1 MSSTRRGVLWILTSA
16 FAYSLFTIFGKNVL
30 EQLRTTDVL
39 FWRFMIAV
47 PISWSVVAFR
57 RSRGV
62 GASVRDVRWVPP
74 FMAGVSFG
82 LMAFVAFESL
92 ERLSGAVYIVLCYTY
107 PAMVA
112 IGAWFVGKPTS
123 KQLWGAVA
131 LTLVGIALTFPEISS
146 GTDGRAIAGMFL
158 TLANSFIYACY
169 ILYSE
174 KLVGT
179 SASSTTRQSSRYTHD
194 GFITAAWGVT
204 GSLVVA
210 TIVVA
215 TVGGVD
221 IPSGHKYVWSM
232 LGLGVIGTV
241 VSSTAFLLGV
251 KYLGPAPAALVASI
265 EPAITLVWVVL
276 FLGESL
282 APIQLLGAALVISGV
297 VWSQT
302 SRRIRPVNPRGH
314 EVLAP

>member
-1 MSSTRRGVLWILTSA
+1 VSSTRRGVLWILTSA
-16 FAYSLFTIFGKNVL
+16 FAYSLFTVFGKNVL

-62 GASVRDVRWVPP
+62 GASV
-74 FMAGVSFG
+74 
-82 LMAFVAFESL
+82 VAFESL

-146 GTDGRAIAGMFL
+146 GTDGRAITGMFL

-302 SRRIRPVNPRGH
+302 SRRVRPVNPLGR

>member
-1 MSSTRRGVLWILTSA
+1 VSSTRRGVLWILTSA
-16 FAYSLFTIFGKNVL
+16 FAYSLFTVFGKNVL

-39 FWRFMIAV
+39 FWRFAIAV
-47 PISWSVVAFR
+47 PISWSIVALR
-57 RSRGV
+57 QSRGV
-62 GASVRDVRWVPP
+62 GARVRDVRWMPP

-82 LMAFVAFESL
+82 LMAYVAFESL

-123 KQLWGAVA
+123 RQLWGAVV
-131 LTLVGIALTFPEISS
+131 LTLVGVALTFPEISS
-146 GTDGRAIAGMFL
+146 GTDGRAITGMFL

-179 SASSTTRQSSRYTHD
+179 NDSSLTERPTRHVHD
-194 GFITAAWGVT
+194 GFVTAAWGLT
-204 GSLVVA
+204 GSLVFALV
-210 TIVVA
+210 VVA
-215 TVGGVD
+215 TVGGVGV
-221 IPSGHKYVWSM
+221 PSGHKYVWSM

-241 VSSTAFLLGV
+241 VSTTAFLLGV
-251 KYLGPAPAALVASI
+251 RYLGPAPAALVASI
-265 EPAITLVWVVL
+265 EPAITLLWVVL

-282 APIQLLGAALVISGV
+282 APVQLVGAALVISGV
-297 VWSQT
+297 IWSQR
-302 SRRIRPVNPRGH
+302 SRRVGPINRPEP

>member
-1 MSSTRRGVLWILTSA
+1 MSSTRRGVSWILTSA
-16 FAYSLFTIFGKNVL
+16 FAYSLFTVFGKNVL

-39 FWRFMIAV
+39 FWRFVIAV
-47 PISWSVVAFR
+47 PIAWSIVAVR

-62 GASVRDVRWVPP
+62 GARVRDVRWLPP

-82 LMAFVAFESL
+82 LMAYVAFESL

-112 IGAWFVGKPTS
+112 VGAWFVGKPTS
-123 KQLWGAVA
+123 RQLWGAVA
-131 LTLVGIALTFPEISS
+131 MTLVGVALTFPEVSS
-146 GTDGRAIAGMFL
+146 GTDGRAIAGMLL

-174 KLVGT
+174 KLVGPVEP
-179 SASSTTRQSSRYTHD
+179 SNQTRSRHPTHD
-194 GFITAAWGVT
+194 GFLTAAWGLT
-204 GSLVVA
+204 GSLVFA

-221 IPSGHKYVWSM
+221 VPSGHKYVWSM
-232 LGLGVIGTV
+232 LGLGIIGTV

-265 EPAITLVWVVL
+265 EPAITLLWVVL

-282 APIQLLGAALVISGV
+282 APVQLAGAALVISGV
-297 VWSQT
+297 IWSQK
-302 SRRIRPVNPRGH
+302 SRRAGPVNPREH

>member
-16 FAYSLFTIFGKNVL
+16 FAYSLFTVFGKNVL

-39 FWRFMIAV
+39 FWRFVIAV
-47 PISWSVVAFR
+47 PISWSVVMVRQA
-57 RSRGV
+57 RGV
-62 GASVRDVRWVPP
+62 GARVRNVRWLPP

-123 KQLWGAVA
+123 RQLWGAVV
-131 LTLVGIALTFPEISS
+131 LTLIGVALTFPEISS
-146 GTDGRAIAGMFL
+146 GTDGRAITGMLL

-174 KLVGT
+174 KLVGPNE
-179 SASSTTRQSSRYTHD
+179 SSKTESPSRLTHD
-194 GFITAAWGVT
+194 GFITAAWGLT
-204 GSLVVA
+204 GSLVFA
-210 TIVVA
+210 SIVVA

-241 VSSTAFLLGV
+241 VSATAFLLGV

-282 APIQLLGAALVISGV
+282 APVQLLGAALVISGV

-302 SRRIRPVNPRGH
+302 SRRVGPINPRER